1 MKAKID
7 SLEKRTTKHGN
18 TYYAIVLDGVKIND
32 FDRKRCDE
40 QYEKEINVGDT
51 VEYDTVQNGQWTNLS
66 HLEKV
71 EA

>member
-7 SLEKRTTKHGN
+7 SLDKKTTKHGN
-18 TYYAIVLDGVKIND
+18 PYYTIVLDGVRIND
-32 FDRKRCDE
+32 FDDKRCGM
-40 QYEKEINVGDT
+40 YETEIKVGDT